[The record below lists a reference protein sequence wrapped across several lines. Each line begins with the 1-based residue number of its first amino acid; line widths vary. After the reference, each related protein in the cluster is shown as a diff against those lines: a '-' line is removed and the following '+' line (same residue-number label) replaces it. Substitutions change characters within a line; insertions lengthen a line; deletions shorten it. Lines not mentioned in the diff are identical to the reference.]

1 MVSIPSGSIGDIVE
15 QGIFFKERCKAILV
29 DKEAYLLE
37 LSRYI
42 VLNPVRAGL
51 VDRPEEWHWSS
62 YRGTA
67 GYEPIHSCLT
77 TTWILAQFGEDTKE
91 ARKRYQGLVWQGIE
105 IESPLKKVE
114 GQLYLG
120 SKAFADEIKKLL
132 PNEEIT
138 AEVPKAQRYLIRP
151 SLEEVF
157 SSPVDTS
164 EEELM
169 YRAWVQYNYT
179 LQQIAEYK
187 GVHYTTVSRKIKK
200 FAGKKEM

>member
-1 MVSIPSGSIGDIVE
+1 M
-15 QGIFFKERCKAILV
+15 
-29 DKEAYLLE
+29 
-37 LSRYI
+37 
-42 VLNPVRAGL
+42 
-51 VDRPEEWHWSS
+51 
-62 YRGTA
+62 
-67 GYEPIHSCLT
+67 
-77 TTWILAQFGEDTKE
+77 
-91 ARKRYQGLVWQGIE
+91 
-105 IESPLKKVE
+105 KKVE

-132 PNEEIT
+132 PDEEIT